1 MSHNNCICLQGGRP
15 GFVHNGQTAERR
27 GRAFVA
33 PLGSARAD
41 VERPSLACT
50 DAVPDCSPD
59 KSANH
64 ARLMDV
70 HVQADRRTDVDLLSP
85 LLFKE
90 CHFRLTIMPYLVEA
104 EYDPDVADRDSTFPD
119 CQA

>member
-1 MSHNNCICLQGGRP
+1 
-15 GFVHNGQTAERR
+15 
-27 GRAFVA
+27 
-33 PLGSARAD
+33 
-41 VERPSLACT
+41 
-50 DAVPDCSPD
+50 
-59 KSANH
+59 
-64 ARLMDV
+64 MDV